1 MIKAYFISKNWHSDW
16 IATFDNEEIYE
27 VCWPHLEKLAKKHRM
42 ELSESSEMD
51 DREEFFEWLENCP
64 VDYNVD
70 QTDDDGEDE
79 IKVIGFVVPKEGKYR
94 ESINVKIAWG
104 SDRDENNI
112 QDYWFDTKEE
122 YYAFMK
128 GVDAS
133 NGWMA
138 YDTIGDGETFET
150 VEQWREYHGRE

>member
-1 MIKAYFISKNWHSDW
+1 MIKAYFITSKHSDW
-16 IATFDNEEIYE
+16 IATFDNEDVYN
-27 VCWPHLEKLAKKHRM
+27 VCWPQLEKLAKKHRM
-42 ELSESSEMD
+42 ELYESSEMD

-94 ESINVKIAWG
+94 ELINVKIAWG

-112 QDYWFDTKEE
+112 EDYWFNTKEE

-128 GVDAS
+128 GVEAS

-150 VEQWREYHGRE
+150 VEEWRKYHGKE

>member
-1 MIKAYFISKNWHSDW
+1 MFVKFMYMLVLKKQMDFKILTQAKLCTFTDLKIYQEVMMIKAYFITSKHSDW

-79 IKVIGFVVPKEGKYR
+79 IKVIGFVVPKEDTYK
-94 ESINVKIAWG
+94 E
-104 SDRDENNI
+104 
-112 QDYWFDTKEE
+112 DYD
-122 YYAFMK
+122 
-128 GVDAS
+128 D
-133 NGWMA
+133 
-138 YDTIGDGETFET
+138 
-150 VEQWREYHGRE
+150 